1 MEAVWLY
8 TLRNISTVNRSYVET
23 SSLQLA
29 ENPMHECNS
38 DNPQPNLGQYRSIY
52 CGISIHVEMV
62 ISGGVQNIQCTI
74 LLLII
79 EHMEIVRY
87 KCTDRFRNCYDPGGL
102 YGCNASMSTSNRSIL
117 HSTPTCGNYLYGY
130 CI

>member
-1 MEAVWLY
+1 MYIA
-8 TLRNISTVNRSYVET
+8 SYVEI

-62 ISGGVQNIQCTI
+62 ISGGVQSTYTSFVTR
-74 LLLII
+74 LVALI
-79 EHMEIVRY
+79 
-87 KCTDRFRNCYDPGGL
+87 
-102 YGCNASMSTSNRSIL
+102 SS
-117 HSTPTCGNYLYGY
+117 
-130 CI
+130 